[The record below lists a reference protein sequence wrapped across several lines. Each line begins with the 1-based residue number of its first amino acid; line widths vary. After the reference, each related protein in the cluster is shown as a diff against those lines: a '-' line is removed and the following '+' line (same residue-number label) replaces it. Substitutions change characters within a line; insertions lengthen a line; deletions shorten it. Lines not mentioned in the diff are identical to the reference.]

1 MILSATCMFSKFGYI
16 TRNVIIF
23 MFSGEKNCVIIK
35 KTVFGISA
43 IKTIHL
49 EWNMTSLIWTFSFF
63 LWENSLGSFDWEAG
77 ATFLDNLENIL
88 SVLFFMASVD
98 KVLHK
103 FDVPLWH
110 VIFYLNKRH
119 LFTELAVLQS
129 RDTFWAIIKRL
140 WTALYPLA

>member
-23 MFSGEKNCVIIK
+23 MFSGKKIVSLYK

-43 IKTIHL
+43 SKDY
-49 EWNMTSLIWTFSFF
+49 TFRGKYDKFDIDFF
-63 LWENSLGSFDWEAG
+63 ILSWENSLGSFDWEAG

-88 SVLFFMASVD
+88 SLLFIMASVD

-103 FDVPLWH
+103 FDMPLWH
-110 VIFYLNKRH
+110 VIYYLNKRH
-119 LFTELAVLQS
+119 LFTELSVLQS
-129 RDTFWAIIKRL
+129 RDTVWAIIKRL
-140 WTALYPLA
+140 WPAFNLLA